1 MPESAGLSHEH
12 HGGGPSAAGRPPL
25 VLIHGAGG
33 MRLYWPPKLRRLQ
46 GWSVYALDLPG
57 HGDSPGP
64 GQPTIAGYRQAV
76 EAWMD
81 GLGLPPVVVV
91 GHSMGGAI
99 AQSLALDAPD
109 RVAGL
114 ALVGTGARLRVHPML
129 LEATRPGGAA
139 AEALT
144 ALASSWY
151 SPSVSPRMREQA
163 ARSLEA
169 VDPAVLHADFQACD
183 GFDVM
188 DRLGAIGQP
197 ALVIVGEDDQ
207 MTPVKY
213 ARHLA
218 DHLANAR
225 LEMVPGAGHMVMLE
239 QPAMLDAILSAWLEL
254 TYPST

>member
-1 MPESAGLSHEH
+1 
-12 HGGGPSAAGRPPL
+12 
-25 VLIHGAGG
+25 
-33 MRLYWPPKLRRLQ
+33 
-46 GWSVYALDLPG
+46 
-57 HGDSPGP
+57 
-64 GQPTIAGYRQAV
+64 
-76 EAWMD
+76 MD
-81 GLGLPPVVVV
+81 GLGLPAAVVV

-114 ALVGTGARLRVHPML
+114 VLVGTGARLRVHPML
-129 LEATRPGGAA
+129 LEGTRPGGAA

-144 ALASSWY
+144 ALVSSWY
-151 SPSVSPRMREQA
+151 SPAVSPRMREQA

-188 DRLGAIGQP
+188 DRLGAMGQP

-218 DHLANAR
+218 DHLVKAR
-225 LEMVPGAGHMVMLE
+225 LEIIPGAGHMVMLE
-239 QPAMLDAILSAWLEL
+239 QPAAVEDILTGWLAGPFL
-254 TYPST
+254 QG